1 MNKFIIAFV
10 AVLTLTST
18 AAFAGNGKKAKA
30 NPAEVTLQRNFPGAT
45 DVKWFDGKESIGAS
59 FVLSDSRVVA
69 FFNHDGELLGTAR
82 SVLFNQL
89 PLAVIREIN
98 NRYGSAPIADIIEYT
113 RDSEAFYDMLVQTP
127 TKDLKLRISSV
138 GDISVLEKIRK

>member
-1 MNKFIIAFV
+1 MKKFIIAFV

-18 AAFAGNGKKAKA
+18 AAFAGKGKKAKA

-45 DVKWFDGKESIGAS
+45 DVKWFDGKERIGAS
-59 FVLSDSRVVA
+59 FVLSNSRVVA
-69 FFNHDGELLGTAR
+69 YFNSDGELLGTAR

-98 NRYGSAPIADIIEYT
+98 ARYGSAPIADIVEYT
-113 RDSEAFYDMLVQTP
+113 RDSEAFYDMFVQTP
-127 TKDLKLRISSV
+127 TKDFKVRVSSV
-138 GDISVLEKIRK
+138 GDISVLEKTKK